1 MCVYFT
7 SVPEKVFLSSSASKA
22 ATSAAPYCTQPP
34 IPPSVQLSTPNA
46 QPPSLLH
53 TQTSDQNQHPQPSEY
68 RTLNFHQTNSTDAEG
83 SRLKRNIFRE
93 FFHVIF
99 CQCIRMIDQQMLRL
113 PFLMS
118 RNQCEDSH
126 RGWSE
131 PRKFAPMA
139 VPIIGPSSLYP
150 TQHPHTPILS
160 ILWMAS
166 QERAVLGAEIYCQIF
181 RL

>member
-1 MCVYFT
+1 
-7 SVPEKVFLSSSASKA
+7 
-22 ATSAAPYCTQPP
+22 
-34 IPPSVQLSTPNA
+34 
-46 QPPSLLH
+46 
-53 TQTSDQNQHPQPSEY
+53 
-68 RTLNFHQTNSTDAEG
+68 
-83 SRLKRNIFRE
+83 
-93 FFHVIF
+93 
-99 CQCIRMIDQQMLRL
+99 MIDQQMLRL

-139 VPIIGPSSLYP
+139 VPIIGPRSLYP

-181 RL
+181 TLYHRLALEQSIAEHFKRMYRLHLPTLKH

>member
-1 MCVYFT
+1 MPPKLPPPPPLIVHSPPFHPLCNWVHPMHNP
-7 SVPEKVFLSSSASKA
+7 SPL
-22 ATSAAPYCTQPP
+22 TQP
-34 IPPSVQLSTPNA
+34 
-46 QPPSLLH
+46 
-53 TQTSDQNQHPQPSEY
+53 SDQNQHPQPSEY
-68 RTLNFHQTNSTDAEG
+68 RTLNFHQTNWTDAEG
-83 SRLKRNIFRE
+83 FMRVESVFLRTRQNIFWE

-139 VPIIGPSSLYP
+139 VPIIGPRSLYP

-166 QERAVLGAEIYCQIF
+166 QERAVLGARIYCQIF
-181 RL
+181 TL

>member
-1 MCVYFT
+1 M
-7 SVPEKVFLSSSASKA
+7 VFLSSSASKA

-68 RTLNFHQTNSTDAEG
+68 RTLNFHHTNWTDAEG
-83 SRLKRNIFRE
+83 FMRVESVFLRTRQNIFWE

-99 CQCIRMIDQQMLRL
+99 CHCIRMIDQQMLRL

-118 RNQCEDSH
+118 RNQQCEDSH